1 MVDCFAYGDVEV
13 ESDEGVGGPAD
24 AVHQGRQR
32 QEQGHVLHALRLDH
46 HFLIHTEGE
55 HTQENKH

>member
-1 MVDCFAYGDVEV
+1 MAYGDVEV
-13 ESDEGVGGPAD
+13 EFDEGVGGPAD

-46 HFLIHTEGE
+46 HFLIRTKKKGRQHT
-55 HTQENKH
+55 